1 MSATLAYEIVSQVDA
16 QVSVRDFGDLL
27 FDLQPGE

>member
-1 MSATLAYEIVSQVDA
+1 MSATLDYEIVSQVE
-16 QVSVRDFGDLL
+16 QISVRDFGDLL